1 MIVSEHGVGIE
12 IRIGIES
19 GEVVA
24 TPTDARQRLVTGEA
38 VGIAAK
44 LEQLAGSGEIVV
56 GELAGRLIDHAAVLE
71 PLGELEIKGKRDP
84 VRAYRLVE
92 LAPVAPAFET
102 QARRATRRSQ
112 ARAGR
117 RCGGRSSA
125 RSTAARPV
133 PQSSSARR
141 ESASR
146 ASSRSSR
153 AGRRG

>member
-1 MIVSEHGVGIE
+1 MRRGRRSTSACARRAQRAARPEARRRIE

-44 LEQLAGSGEIVV
+44 LEQAADAGEIVV
-56 GELAGRLIDHAAVLE
+56 GELAGRLIDQRRVLE

-92 LAPVAPAFET
+92 LAPVGPAFEVASMPT
-102 QARRATRRSQ
+102 RRPEAELAAIRRALQ
-112 ARAGR
+112 G
-117 RCGGRSSA
+117 A
-125 RSTAARPV
+125 RSRGRPG
-133 PQSSSARR
+133 P
-141 ESASR
+141 
-146 ASSRSSR
+146 
-153 AGRRG
+153 